1 MGQLL
6 LTCFGTFQ
14 VVLTGAPLTFQT
26 DKVRALLVYLA
37 VERQAHQRSALAQ
50 LLWPGYTAESA
61 NTSLRQTLRR
71 LRQLLGDDEDA
82 PGDTPWLLMTR
93 QTVQFNPAALLSADV
108 ITFTELLAACATHS
122 HNQISACQ
130 PCLVRLQQA
139 VDRYRGDFLSGF
151 TVADSDPFEEWRR
164 VTQEQ
169 FHLQTLDA
177 LTHLAAAAESAG
189 DDEAA
194 LQAAQRQLA
203 LEPWLEAAHR
213 CIMRILARRGQRAA
227 ALAQSNRC
235 RQVLAE
241 ELGVA
246 PDAETLAL
254 VAQIERG
261 EFDKVTRRQGDKVT
275 GDKVT
280 STSSVTELPN
290 HPVTQS
296 PGQSL
301 SVPHNLP
308 AVLTPFIGRAREVAE
323 VTDRLWQPEVRLLTL
338 VGAGGMGKTRLALSV
353 AQQILDIGYWRLDS
367 SMPTGEENPIPN
379 IQYPDGIF
387 FVPLAPLTT
396 AVAIPGAIADALGL
410 ETQDAPQ
417 QTLHHFLQKKR
428 LLLILDNFEHLL
440 EGASL
445 VATLLQEAPGVQIL
459 VTSRERLNLRGEQL
473 YPLAGLDYGQA
484 PHATASQESAAVQ
497 FFVHCVQQS
506 QRGFT
511 LPTADRAAVA
521 QICQL
526 VQGMPLALEMAAAW
540 ATLLPLAEIAQEIA
554 RSADFLTTDWP
565 DVPERQRSLRAV
577 FEWSWGLLAEG
588 EQRVLRQLALFGDSF
603 TRTAAEQIAGA
614 SLRTLTSLLNK
625 SLLQE
630 APGSQESNGG
640 RRYELHPVVRQFAA
654 EQLAATAEEAA
665 VRYSSFYLE
674 WLAAREAP
682 LLGSAVSETV
692 AAIQRELDHLRQAW
706 RWAIRHGQWAALGRS
721 AYALSEF
728 LAIVGHSAE
737 SEQLFALA
745 TADDTR
751 QLSAT
756 TTAAIAS
763 APPTDQ
769 PTLSKLWAFVAIARS
784 RQGKA
789 TAMDAA
795 QQAITLGVASGAV
808 EAQLLGHSVCGI
820 TAVRQSAFPAA
831 QHAYDKMEQLFAQVH
846 SAGGASL
853 LVQDL
858 QWRYYLGLFTY
869 ANYQGRYT
877 EAQSYSAAGLQIAQ
891 ALGSLRGQLN
901 LRMSL
906 IDRYVEQGAFAQA
919 QQELDL
925 VLPIAQQMRWRW
937 GEAAARY
944 ISSFVACFFG
954 DYQRA
959 LSTGQR
965 ALTIVQE
972 IGEAELETLVRLQ
985 LAYLYTLLGDRQRAR
1000 ALLPLKTPAEQQNAP
1015 LHIRYSLLIMDT
1027 LNHWREGQVADAC
1040 TAATQAW
1047 TVANE
1052 FNNRSAQAC
1061 ALIYRGHLQ
1070 TELAAWAAAHDDYQA
1085 ALQIF
1090 TTLNTPAMRMEA
1102 QAGLA
1107 QLALRQGNATAAQ
1120 QWVEALL
1127 PLLADQ
1133 PQVLTTPAFTYLICY
1148 QVLAANHDPRS
1159 AAILQQG
1166 YDLLQQTAASLD
1178 DELRPHF
1185 LESFPSQRALVAAY
1199 GAWREKGE
1207 KVTESP
1213 PHPVTFSPSL
1223 PLFLSPLI
1231 GRARAL
1237 VEISNQ
1243 LLVPGVRLITLVGPG
1258 GMGKTRLAVAVG
1270 REHLTTFAD
1279 GVVFVPLA
1287 AVNTPGAVAPAIAT
1301 ALGLPLQGGDPRAAL
1316 LHALRQKQLLLILDN
1331 FEHLLDEETA
1341 IELVVEILAGAPGVQ
1356 MLVTSRERLNLRD
1369 EQLYAVQALAFAA
1382 NDNLTEAAAS
1392 AAVRLFVQ
1400 SVQRNNVDF
1409 QLTATNMAA
1418 VLRIC
1423 RLVQGMPLGLELA
1436 AANVGVLPLP
1446 EIVDAIAQSAEFL
1459 AVDWRDMPQRQ
1470 RSMRAVFDWSWRLLN
1485 QQERAVFRQLA
1496 IFQGSFTR
1504 AAAAQIA
1511 GATLPML
1518 TRLLHK
1524 SLVHTPDSTNTDGRY
1539 QIHELLRQ
1547 FAATELTNAQE
1558 QAATANRHSAYYLTF
1573 LAAQQQPIMH
1583 DAPRAGVHAIQGE
1596 LDNIRQAWRWGA
1608 GHLPAA
1614 LVEQSALALRE
1625 FYWLTGL
1632 TTEAI
1637 EMFTLAAQVRRAHR
1651 HAQLDGLATP
1661 DQSIDLAAEARLY
1674 SILVGLVA
1682 ALHISVGRHEEA
1694 LQGAIAVLQM
1704 AEEAINPA
1712 GVALG
1717 YMVQGQ
1723 ALRRLG
1729 QSEEAFRLLTQSVT
1743 LARQARSSVP
1753 QPSLLL
1759 DIEKRAYSWLASIA
1773 LSNDDYAAAR
1783 AYGVYQ
1789 LELCQEF
1796 QMRVGEVVALTCLIE
1811 VDKAFGDYALARQQA
1826 EQALATSQQTDFL
1839 WGQAICAEHLAE
1851 IVWVQGD
1858 YHQAQRYYEGV
1869 LTLYRLMN
1877 RTLEEATITH
1887 MLGRLYLRLGDVAQA
1902 RTWIDQAF
1910 GLLQSLDF
1918 PGRETFWATSSRAR
1932 LGYLTDD
1939 LTQGLVDAEGA
1950 LKMAR
1955 QLDGG
1960 ASQADA
1966 LVLLGL
1972 VREGLHQ
1979 SAAAAIAYR
1988 EAVTIY
1994 VTLGHHHRA
2003 AEPRAGLARLA
2014 FATGALPGAMAEV
2027 EEILTILQSHP
2038 LAGFD
2043 EPFQVYLTCHTV
2055 LAANHDP
2062 RATALITTAHE
2073 LLVTYAACIP
2083 DATVRRTF
2091 LEDVARHRAVREAF
2105 AAAQEQ
2111 GDKVTS
2117 DKVTSDKVTSDKVTS
2132 HPEAGAHGARTVT
2145 ESHSSSVILSPSHL
2159 VTLSPLH
2166 DWGEMP
2172 AVDFFTGR
2180 AGELAQVTAWLAPP
2194 FDKLTASGAPA
2205 ARLVSILGLGGM
2217 GKTTLAAAVTQAV
2230 APHFG
2235 VVIWRSLL
2243 NTPPPEELL
2252 GHWLQILTRQ
2262 RLTTLPTSLDE
2273 QLRLLLDYLRQ
2284 ERCLLVLDN
2293 VESIFSAD
2301 EAQGRAGV
2309 TRPGYEGY
2317 DQLFQRLAGSDH
2329 QSCLLLTSREQP
2341 YALLRLGRQAQE
2353 TSGRIRVLG
2362 LTGLDQQAGQALLQS
2377 NGLHAS
2383 AQEAAQLI
2391 DNYSGNPLALQI
2403 VAATIADFF
2412 GGDVAAFRQEEGGLF
2427 DGMRVVLDQ
2436 QFARLSPLEREILI
2450 WLAIEREAVTVPTLR
2465 SNFVQPVTTRE
2476 FLEALQALQNR
2487 SLLETHT
2494 NGLSLQNVII
2504 EYTTEYLVEQICEE
2518 IQEELRITNYE
2529 LRKALPGED
2538 HVTRNAKLV
2547 TSCLNRFALIKAQAK
2562 EYVRQSQERLI
2573 LQPVTK
2579 RLLKSWGQGEV
2590 RIQGQHLLNEL
2601 RRQGIRQGYAAGNL
2615 LNLLLHLGIDLHGY
2629 DFSGL
2634 AVWQADLRRR
2644 LVRNVTFA
2652 QADLASSSFTQTFSR
2667 IEGVAI
2673 SPDGQRLAAAGDG
2686 GAIRLFRLPN
2696 GEPHALLTGHTN
2708 TITSIA
2714 FSPDGAYLA
2723 STGDDGL
2730 ILLWTHQDGRLHR
2743 QLDEYQPMS
2752 TVAFSPDGRLLAG
2765 ASRNGAVLLWQVA
2778 SGQRLNT
2785 LPLHSQRV
2793 NALAFHPAGNLLA
2806 SAGSDGVIHFIDVSG
2821 VRHNDRA
2828 QSSDLAA
2835 GHDKQPVTL
2844 PVRTLI
2850 TEPNVRFFAVTFSQD
2865 GKRCVAGSSDGT
2877 LHLWEAPFDQRTH
2890 QAPGHRGEIRT
2901 VAFCA
2906 DSTLLFSGGYDG
2918 VIRLWESQTMRCC
2931 QTLPGHAETVYAL
2944 ALGGN
2949 DRLLASGSEDA
2960 TICLWEINPQTQSF
2974 LRQRL
2979 YGYPQALEC
2988 VAWSGCGR
2996 WLATGDIHGAVRL
3009 WDCQYEP
3016 PRCTQEITG
3025 ESTVLSLDFTADG
3038 QQLVI
3043 GRYADPQGIQIWEVR
3058 ADGQWYGRS
3067 GPRIPLTGLARFSPD
3082 TALLALYTSDG
3093 TLHLWHTQPLAPRT
3107 NPVLFT
3113 RKSSYVN
3120 RLTFTA
3126 NGQSIAACSNDQ
3138 SIRLWRI
3145 DTGEE
3150 THRLPGFG
3158 NNTCLAVNAQGT
3170 RLACAAPDFAI
3181 ALWGLADPAP
3191 KQPLRH
3197 LIGHTNEAFACAFS
3211 PDGTLLVSAGL
3222 DRSVRLWDVETGTQ
3236 RALLGYH
3243 EQYALDVAFS
3253 PDGSQVASIGKGG
3266 ALCLWQ
3272 LDTYARRHTLR
3283 AAGPYEGTNITGIT
3297 GISEAQKA
3305 ALRALG
3311 AVEE

>member
-82 PGDTPWLLMTR
+82 PGDTPWLLVTR
-93 QTVQFNPAALLSADV
+93 QTVQFNPAASLSADV

-122 HNQISACQ
+122 HSHINACQ
-130 PCLVRLQQA
+130 PCLARLQQA
-139 VDRYRGDFLSGF
+139 VDLYRGDFLSGF

-194 LQAAQRQLA
+194 LQSAQRQLA

-213 CIMRILARRGQRAA
+213 CIMRILTRRGQRAA

-241 ELGVA
+241 ELGIA

-254 VAQIERG
+254 VEQIERG
-261 EFDKVTRRQGDKVT
+261 EFEKKTRRQEDKKTEDEAKALLV
-275 GDKVT
+275 
-280 STSSVTELPN
+280 SPSSLLPVFLT
-290 HPVTQS
+290 P
-296 PGQSL
+296 
-301 SVPHNLP
+301 PHNLP
-308 AVLTPFIGRAREVAE
+308 AVLTPFIGRASEVAE
-323 VTDRLWQPEVRLLTL
+323 VSDRLWQPEVRLLTL
-338 VGAGGMGKTRLALSV
+338 VGAGGMGKTRLALTV
-353 AQQILDIGYWRLDS
+353 AQQILALATQ
-367 SMPTGEENPIPN
+367 TGEENPK
-379 IQYPDGIF
+379 YADGVF
-387 FVPLAPLTT
+387 FVALTPLTT
-396 AVAIPGAIADALGL
+396 ASAITPAIADALGL
-410 ETQDAPQ
+410 ETQGAPQ

-484 PHATASQESAAVQ
+484 PHAMASQESAAVQ

-511 LPTADRAAVA
+511 LPTADRAAVV

-540 ATLLPLAEIAQEIA
+540 ATLLPLVEIAQEIA

-577 FEWSWGLLAEG
+577 FEWSWGLLTEG

-614 SLRTLTSLLNK
+614 ALRTLTGLLNK

-630 APGSQESNGG
+630 APISQESNGT

-654 EQLAATAEEAA
+654 EQLARTDEEAA
-665 VRYSSFYLE
+665 VAVRYSLFYLD

-682 LLGSAVSETV
+682 LLGRAVNETV
-692 AAIQRELDHLRQAW
+692 AEIQRELDHVRQAW
-706 RWAIRHGQWAALGRS
+706 RWAIRHSQWVALGRS

-756 TTAAIAS
+756 TTSATAS
-763 APPTDQ
+763 APPADQ

-795 QQAITLGVASGAV
+795 QQAITVGAASGAV
-808 EAQLLGHSVCGI
+808 EAQLLGHYVCGI
-820 TAVRQSAFPAA
+820 TAVNQRAFPAA
-831 QHAYDKMEQLFAQVH
+831 QRAYDNMQQLFAQVH
-846 SAGGASL
+846 SQGGATL

-877 EAQSYSAAGLQIAQ
+877 EAQRYSTAGLQIAQ

-919 QQELDL
+919 RQELDL

-937 GEAAARY
+937 GEAGALY
-944 ISSFVACFFG
+944 SSSFVACFFG
-954 DYQRA
+954 DYRRA
-959 LSTGQR
+959 LTAGQT
-965 ALTIVQE
+965 ALTIVQD

-1000 ALLPLKTPAEQQNAP
+1000 PLLPLKTPEEQQNAP
-1015 LHIRYSLLIMDT
+1015 LHIRYSLLIMDA

-1090 TTLNTPAMRMEA
+1090 TTLNTPAMRVEA

-1107 QLALRQGNATAAQ
+1107 QLALRQGNTTAAQ

-1199 GAWREKGE
+1199 GAWREQGE

-1213 PHPVTFSPSL
+1213 PHPVTLSPSL
-1223 PLFLSPLI
+1223 PVFLSPLI

-1243 LLVPGVRLITLVGPG
+1243 LLVPGVRLLTLVGPG

-1341 IELVVEILAGAPGVQ
+1341 IELVVEILAAPGVQ

-1369 EQLYAVQALAFAA
+1369 EQLYHVQALAFAA

-1400 SVQRNNVDF
+1400 AAQRNNLDF
-1409 QLTATNMAA
+1409 ELTATNMAA

-1436 AANVGVLPLP
+1436 AANVGALPLH
-1446 EIVDAIAQSAEFL
+1446 EIADAIAQSAEFL

-1524 SLVHTPDSTNTDGRY
+1524 SLVHAPDSTNTDGRY

-1637 EMFTLAAQVRRAHR
+1637 EMFTLAAQARRAHR

-1661 DQSIDLAAEARLY
+1661 DQSSDLAAEVRLY

-1773 LSNDDYAAAR
+1773 LSNDDYAATR

-1858 YHQAQRYYEGV
+1858 YHQAQRYYEGA

-1979 SAAAAIAYR
+1979 SAAAATAYR

-2055 LAANHDP
+2055 LAATHDP
-2062 RATALITTAHE
+2062 RAAALIATAHE
-2073 LLVTYAACIP
+2073 LLVTYAAQLP
-2083 DATVRRTF
+2083 DPAVRRAF
-2091 LEDVARHRAVREAF
+2091 LEHVVTHRAVQEAF
-2105 AAAQEQ
+2105 ATAQEEEKTRRQ
-2111 GDKVTS
+2111 EDKKTEDRRQEADGDKALLV
-2117 DKVTSDKVTSDKVTS
+2117 
-2132 HPEAGAHGARTVT
+2132 
-2145 ESHSSSVILSPSHL
+2145 SPSPPLL
-2159 VTLSPLH
+2159 VALSSLH

-2180 AGELAQVTAWLAPP
+2180 AGELAQVTAWLSPP

-2243 NTPPPEELL
+2243 NTPLPEELL

-2293 VESIFSAD
+2293 VESIFGAD

-2529 LRKALPGED
+2529 LRNALPGED
-2538 HVTRNAKLV
+2538 HVTRNSKLV
-2547 TSCLNRFALIKAQAK
+2547 TSCLNRFALLKAQAK

-2590 RIQGQHLLNEL
+2590 RIQGQRLLNEL

-2615 LNLLLHLGIDLHGY
+2615 LNLLLYLDIDLHGY

-2730 ILLWTHQDGRLHR
+2730 LLLWTHQDGRLHR

-2752 TVAFSPDGRLLAG
+2752 AVAFSPDGRLLAG

-2806 SAGSDGVIHFIDVSG
+2806 SAGSDGVIYLVDVSG

-2828 QSSDLAA
+2828 QSGDLAA

-2877 LHLWEAPFDQRTH
+2877 LHLWEAPFDQRTR

-3009 WDCQYEP
+3009 WDCQYDP

-3043 GRYADPQGIQIWEVR
+3043 GRYADPQGIQIWEIR

-3113 RKSSYVN
+3113 RKSSDVN

-3138 SIRLWRI
+3138 SVRLWRL

-3181 ALWGLADPAP
+3181 ALWDLADPAA

-3253 PDGSQVASIGKGG
+3253 PDGKQVASIGKGG

-3283 AAGPYEGTNITGIT
+3283 APGPYEGTNITGVT